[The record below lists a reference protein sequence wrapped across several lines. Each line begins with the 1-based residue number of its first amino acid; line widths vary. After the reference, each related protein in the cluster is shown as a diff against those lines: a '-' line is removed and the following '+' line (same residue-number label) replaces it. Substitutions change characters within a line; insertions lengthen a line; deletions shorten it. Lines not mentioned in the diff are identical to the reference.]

1 MLAGKLIAARIAGEA
16 PSWSDLFDPVRLHPG
31 VEAGGLLHNT
41 AQVTRHFVG
50 DRLRRPAHADS
61 VDELPPGSGAVVRL
75 GGERCAVYRAP
86 DGRLQAV
93 SATCT
98 HMGCLVAFNDAEQTW
113 DCPCHGSRFAPDG
126 SVLHG
131 PATRPL
137 EPHDVPDDDR
147 R

>member
-1 MLAGKLIAARIAGEA
+1 MLR
-16 PSWSDLFDPVRLHPG
+16 
-31 VEAGGLLHNT
+31 NT
-41 AQVTRHFVG
+41 AEVTRHFVG
-50 DRLRRPAHADS
+50 DRMRRSAHADS
-61 VDELPPGSGAVVRL
+61 VDELTPGSGAIVRL
-75 GGERCAVYRAP
+75 GGHRCAVYRAP
-86 DGRLQAV
+86 DGQLQAV

-137 EPHDVPDDDR
+137 EPHDLPAGNSSASAGD
-147 R
+147 